1 MLLDRV
7 KKTIDHYHLLEQ
19 GDRLI
24 VGVSAGVDSMVL
36 LHVLYACRQE
46 FAFSLIVA
54 HVNHGLRPKEAE
66 KEAELVQKEAKRLG
80 LPYEYAH
87 FNVKEFQKMG
97 GFSPQDA
104 ARRVRFHFLNSLLKK
119 HGANKIALGHHA
131 DDQVET
137 VLLRLIR
144 GAGLMGL
151 KGMLP
156 MREGKVIRPLLE
168 VWREE
173 IESFA
178 REKAIPYLVDSSN
191 LNGTYLRNRIRL
203 HLVPFVEKEYQPNF
217 REIVLRATA
226 ILREENDYLER
237 GADEAYRKIVQ
248 EDKDILSFQFSQYQ
262 SLHKA
267 IQWRLI
273 QKMLVRIYGEEGI
286 MEDGEG
292 LEVNVIF
299 MKLQQRSP
307 SSLLELPHGV
317 CFERRYDRV
326 SLRRGRVEAVPPFE
340 VELISPGCTFV
351 QEIGKEVVIEE
362 THKNDEFG
370 YLNESSNTAFLDH
383 QSLQFPLKIRNFRP
397 GDRFQPLGVKGTQKL
412 KEFFIDHKIP
422 RFERPKIP
430 LLISGEMIAWIVGY
444 RIDERVKISERT
456 QRVLKAIVI

>member
-7 KKTIDHYHLLEQ
+7 RKTIDRHHLLDK

-24 VGVSAGVDSMVL
+24 VGVSGGMDSMVL
-36 LHVLYACRQE
+36 LHLLYACRQE
-46 FAFSLIVA
+46 FTLSLIVA

-66 KEAELVQKEAKRLG
+66 EEAELVRKETERLA
-80 LPYEYAH
+80 LPYEYGR
-87 FNVKEFQKMG
+87 FNVKEFQKAR

-104 ARRVRFHFLNSLLKK
+104 ARKVRFHFLNSLLKK
-119 HGANKIALGHHA
+119 YGANKIALGHHA

-156 MREGKVIRPLLE
+156 VREGKVIRPLLE

-173 IESFA
+173 IELFA
-178 REKAIPYLVDSSN
+178 REKGIPYLIDSSN
-191 LNGTYLRNRIRL
+191 LKETYLRNRIRL
-203 HLVPFVEKEYQPNF
+203 HLVPFIEKEYQPNF
-217 REIVLRATA
+217 RKVVLRATA
-226 ILREENDYLER
+226 ILREENEYLER
-237 GADEAYRKIVQ
+237 GTDEAYRKIVQ
-248 EDKDILSFQFSQYQ
+248 EEKDIFSFQFSQYQ
-262 SLHKA
+262 SLDKA

-273 QKMLVRIYGEEGI
+273 QKMLGRINGEEGI

-292 LEVNVIF
+292 LEVNSIF
-299 MKLQQRSP
+299 MKLQQHSP
-307 SSLLELPHGV
+307 SFLLELPHGV

-326 SLRRGRVEAVPPFE
+326 SLRRGKVEAIPPFE
-340 VELISPGCTFV
+340 VELISPGRTLV
-351 QEIGKEVVIEE
+351 KEIGKEVVIEE
-362 THKNDEFG
+362 MRKDDEFG
-370 YLNESSNTAFLDH
+370 YLNGTSNTAFLDY

-412 KEFFIDHKIP
+412 KEFFIDHKVP

-430 LLISGEMIAWIVGY
+430 LLMSGEMIAWIIGY
-444 RIDERVKISERT
+444 RIDERVKVSERT
-456 QRVLKAIVI
+456 QRVLKAMVV

>member
-1 MLLDRV
+1 
-7 KKTIDHYHLLEQ
+7 
-19 GDRLI
+19 
-24 VGVSAGVDSMVL
+24 
-36 LHVLYACRQE
+36 
-46 FAFSLIVA
+46 VA

-66 KEAELVQKEAKRLG
+66 KEAELVQEETKRLG
-80 LPYEYAH
+80 LPYEYAY
-87 FNVKEFQKMG
+87 FNVKEFQKMK

-104 ARRVRFHFLNSLLKK
+104 ARKVRFHFLNSLLKK
-119 HGANKIALGHHA
+119 YGANKIALGHHA

-248 EDKDILSFQFSQYQ
+248 EDKDVLSFQFSQYQ

-267 IQWRLI
+267 IRWRLI
-273 QKMLVRIYGEEGI
+273 QKMLGRIYGEEGV

-292 LEVNVIF
+292 LEV
-299 MKLQQRSP
+299 K
-307 SSLLELPHGV
+307 
-317 CFERRYDRV
+317 DRK
-326 SLRRGRVEAVPPFE
+326 S
-340 VELISPGCTFV
+340 
-351 QEIGKEVVIEE
+351 VV
-362 THKNDEFG
+362 
-370 YLNESSNTAFLDH
+370 
-383 QSLQFPLKIRNFRP
+383 
-397 GDRFQPLGVKGTQKL
+397 
-412 KEFFIDHKIP
+412 
-422 RFERPKIP
+422 
-430 LLISGEMIAWIVGY
+430 
-444 RIDERVKISERT
+444 
-456 QRVLKAIVI
+456 